1 MHVHAYHW
9 LGKDREL
16 RRLIRIVTL
25 LAVVLA
31 AGRLAAAQDPAGAPL
46 GRTAAITYTGT
57 VTAID
62 APARLITARGDDGFE
77 ATWEVPPG
85 VLQSQIDA
93 IRVGQRITV
102 TYTDTIGFRRKAPG
116 ERIVDTVDPA
126 TRMRTATVTVRA
138 IDLAASTITFE
149 GFRGRTFTRRVADP
163 ANVERM
169 RELVIGE
176 LVDVSW
182 FQDMTIVAVAAPVAA
197 PPPTAMPPAAPVM
210 APAAASDSLRHR
222 LTVSVLIGPD
232 NQFSGKMIEAAT
244 GRTTGG
250 SPINLDETTYDE
262 VYGRMGLFKAGIGYR
277 LSPRSEL
284 VLNFVYSQSSAET
297 VNVGSVTVGPV
308 AVPLDVLFDDY
319 TYWGFE
325 GGQRFYFSRVRF
337 TPYVGYNVGLNRFG
351 DIRGIFVN
359 LPNGLF
365 PGHVAQD
372 GKFFEKSWA
381 LSFGPTTGVLVGVG
395 PFEVMAEVALRYMGG
410 LSDVDWLVEE
420 GLRDINSK
428 SSRWSVPI
436 LVGARLRF

>member
-1 MHVHAYHW
+1 M
-9 LGKDREL
+9 

-25 LAVVLA
+25 LAALLA
-31 AGRLAAAQDPAGAPL
+31 AGRPAAAQDPAGAPL

-62 APARLITARGDDGFE
+62 ARARLITARGDDGFE

-85 VLQSQIDA
+85 VLQSQVDA

-116 ERIVDTVDPA
+116 ERVVDTVDPA

-149 GFRGRTFTRRVADP
+149 GFSGRTFTRRVADP

-182 FQDMTIVAVAAPVAA
+182 FQDMTIVTAPVQVAA
-197 PPPTAMPPAAPVM
+197 PPPTAMPPVAPVM
-210 APAAASDSLRHR
+210 APVGTGDALRDR
-222 LTVSVLIGPD
+222 LTVSVLFGPD
-232 NQFSGKMIEAAT
+232 NQFSGKMIEAST

-284 VLNFVYSQSSAET
+284 VVNFVYSQSSAET
-297 VNVGSVTVGPV
+297 VNVGTVTVGSVP
-308 AVPLDVLFDDY
+308 VPLDVLFDDY
-319 TYWGFE
+319 KYWGFE
-325 GGQRFYFSRVRF
+325 GGPAILLLPASASR
-337 TPYVGYNVGLNRFG
+337 
-351 DIRGIFVN
+351 
-359 LPNGLF
+359 
-365 PGHVAQD
+365 
-372 GKFFEKSWA
+372 
-381 LSFGPTTGVLVGVG
+381 PTSGTT
-395 PFEVMAEVALRYMGG
+395 
-410 LSDVDWLVEE
+410 SD
-420 GLRDINSK
+420 
-428 SSRWSVPI
+428 
-436 LVGARLRF
+436 

>member
-1 MHVHAYHW
+1 MT
-9 LGKDREL
+9 
-16 RRLIRIVTL
+16 RIVTL
-25 LAVVLA
+25 LAVLLVTSRA
-31 AGRLAAAQDPAGAPL
+31 AQAQDPAGAPL

-77 ATWEVPPG
+77 ATWEVPPS

-102 TYTDTIGFRRKAPG
+102 TYTDTIGFRRRGPG
-116 ERIVDTVDPA
+116 DRIVDTVDPT

-138 IDLAASTITFE
+138 IDVAASTITFE

-169 RELVIGE
+169 RDLVVGE

-182 FQDMTIVAVAAPVAA
+182 FQDMTIVATAAPMVA
-197 PPPTAMPPAAPVM
+197 PPPTAMPPAAPIVAP
-210 APAAASDSLRHR
+210 APAADSLRDR
-222 LTVSVLIGPD
+222 LTVSVLWGPD
-232 NQFSGKMIEAAT
+232 NQFSGQVIEAST

-250 SPINLDETTYDE
+250 APINLDKTTYDE

-277 LSPRSEL
+277 LSPRSE
-284 VLNFVYSQSSAET
+284 VLINFVYSESSAET
-297 VNVGSVTVGPV
+297 VNVGTVTVGPV
-308 AVPLDVLFDDY
+308 AVPLDVLFDPY
-319 TYWGFE
+319 KYWGFE

-337 TPYVGYNVGLNRFG
+337 TPYVGYNVGLNRFR

-372 GKFFEKSWA
+372 GKIFEKSWA
-381 LSFGPTTGVLVGVG
+381 LSFGPTTGVLVGLG
-395 PFEVMAEVALRYMGG
+395 PLELTGEVALRFMGG

-436 LVGARLRF
+436 LFGARFRF